1 MEYTHVSFD
10 IADQKFKFYT
20 SMDWHNLI
28 ANAREELIEEDEYW
42 ADAQVEELLEAM
54 YGDELF
60 WEEIV

>member
-10 IADQKFKFYT
+10 IADESFKFYT
-20 SMDWHNLI
+20 AIEWHNLI
-28 ANAREELIEEDEYW
+28 ADAKEELVKEDEYW

-54 YGDELF
+54 YGDEFF

>member
-10 IADQKFKFYT
+10 IADESFKLYT
-20 SMDWHNLI
+20 AIEWHNLI
-28 ANAREELIEEDEYW
+28 ADAKEELVKEDEYW

-54 YGDELF
+54 YGDEFF